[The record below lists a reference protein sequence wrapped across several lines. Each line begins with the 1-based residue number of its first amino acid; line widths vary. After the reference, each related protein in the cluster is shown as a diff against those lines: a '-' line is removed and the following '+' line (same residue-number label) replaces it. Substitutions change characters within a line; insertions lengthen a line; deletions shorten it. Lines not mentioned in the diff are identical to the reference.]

1 MLSGNCEVY
10 GDIRHKYGDLGDDES
25 LVRFFTEV
33 LEMRD
38 AIDEAEKNK
47 RECPISSGSQQLKK

>member
-1 MLSGNCEVY
+1 MY
-10 GDIRHKYGDLGDDES
+10 GDIRGKYGDLEDDES

-38 AIDEAEKNK
+38 AIDEAEKQIN
-47 RECPISSGSQQLKK
+47 